1 MKTFHYCRTF
11 PLLPLFYHL
20 LLSPPPVCCHFV
32 CLCTSV
38 FDGVV
43 DVGPYASFPQPEDD
57 NGSRATDAASP
68 RPRQSSSLKTV
79 WLQWNAVCSHGWAQ
93 ASTFGCRHQ
102 LARINGN
109 KDSSNAH
116 FNKPSQTNK
125 RTSVSNVRTRVY
137 KRQFSKTTT

>member
-20 LLSPPPVCCHFV
+20 LLSPHQFAATLFV
-32 CLCTSV
+32 CVRLFLMGLLMSAHMPHFLSQKTTTE
-38 FDGVV
+38 
-43 DVGPYASFPQPEDD
+43 AAQPT
-57 NGSRATDAASP
+57 R
-68 RPRQSSSLKTV
+68 RPLVPDRVPLWKQ